1 MAKFIPSIEK
11 IKQFTVQPTE
21 GEWALLRFLEQTLD
35 DSFEIYFNPFL
46 NGDRPDVVIMRQ
58 GGGVLIIEVKDWDL
72 DLYNLDDKKHWHLAY
87 PKNEKEKRAY
97 IKSPIDQ
104 ADQYKKNLYNLHIE
118 NLLEMNIKNPNMWS
132 VVASGVY
139 FHNAS
144 HKQVIG
150 KIVTPYSGEKGYQKF
165 LKHIVLLGNDDLNKD
180 HFMSIL
186 KRSHILSYY
195 PSQLFTTELYNSI
208 HHLLLPPLHTQNQG
222 VFISRYD
229 GRLKRQN
236 PTIPMYSKKQD
247 ELIYDEQK
255 RKEWRVK
262 GVVGSGKTTMLAAK
276 AVQSY
281 RELIDM
287 GICKPKI
294 LILTYNITLKNFIH
308 DKLQKVHEDFE
319 WSSFTILNY
328 HQFINAQLNN
338 LGIDFRK
345 EEDESDAN
353 FFARYYD
360 NYQLF
365 NEYKEYTERFD
376 VIFIDEIQDYK
387 RVWMD
392 IIKDCFLFQGGEYPR
407 SGYYLLGDVKQNI
420 YNRGTEGKDVST
432 NVRGVNTLDTCFRSE
447 MKIKDLALGFQRN
460 FFSGK
465 YEIDDTLTAE
475 QDSLFF
481 GQNLQQGYLNYMY
494 LQNGDPIKSVFNI
507 IDGNIK
513 NKVNNVAINDITV
526 LGAEM
531 KFLQLFETYYRYKT
545 GLRTSTM
552 FETYEQMYLQGIK
565 SKSNIA
571 PVNLRKCLTELIKRD
586 KDRNPDTG
594 ERQIAVLFS
603 AYEMYQRFPD
613 VFQTRLEEKC
623 KEYKT
628 SLHDFIVVMNRYEQD
643 FAVFRNAV
651 FADNYKYIRDNKK
664 FNFWMN
670 TGNIKISS
678 IHSFKGWESDTVFLI
693 LQKHFDGDPT
703 FNELLYTG
711 ITRTR
716 SNLIVI
722 NLGNAEYHEKMKR
735 LIDTYK

>member
-1 MAKFIPSIEK
+1 MAQFIPSIEK
-11 IKQFTVQPTE
+11 IQQFTVQPTE
-21 GEWALLRFLEQTLD
+21 GEWTLLRFLEQTLD
-35 DSFEIYFNPFL
+35 DSFEVYFNPFL
-46 NGDRPDVVIMRQ
+46 NGDRPDVVIMRR
-58 GGGVLIIEVKDWDL
+58 GGGVMIIEVKDWDL
-72 DLYNLDDKKHWHLAY
+72 DLYKLDDKKHWHLAY
-87 PKNEKEKRAY
+87 PKNEKEARAY

-118 NLLEMNIKNPNMWS
+118 NLLEMNIKNSNMWS
-132 VVASGVY
+132 VVVSGVY

-150 KIVTPYSGEKGYQKF
+150 KIVSPYSGEKGYKKF
-165 LKHIVLLGNDDLNKD
+165 IQYIALLGNDDLNKD
-180 HFMSIL
+180 NFMSL
-186 KRSHILSYY
+186 LERFHIVSRY
-195 PSQLFTTELYNSI
+195 PSQLFNDDLYNSI
-208 HHLLLPPLHTQNQG
+208 HRLLLPPLHTQNQG
-222 VFISRYD
+222 VYISRYD

-247 ELIYDEQK
+247 ELIYDESK

-281 RELIDM
+281 IELSQM
-287 GICKPKI
+287 GINNPKI

-308 DKLQKVHEDFE
+308 DKLQKVHEDFD

-338 LGIDFRK
+338 LGIDFRR
-345 EEDESDAN
+345 EEDESDEH

-365 NEYKEYTERFD
+365 NEHKEQTERFD

-460 FFSGK
+460 FFGGK
-465 YEIDDTLTAE
+465 YEIDETLTSE

-481 GQNLQQGYLNYMY
+481 GQNLQQGYLNYIY
-494 LQNGDPIKSVFNI
+494 LQGGDPIKSVFNI
-507 IDGNIK
+507 IEGNIK
-513 NKVNNVAINDITV
+513 NKVNDVAINDITV

-531 KFLQLFETYYRYKT
+531 SFLQLFETYYRYKT

-552 FETYEQMYLQGIK
+552 FETYEQMYLQGIRLK
-565 SKSNIA
+565 SDIV
-571 PVNLRKCLTELIKRD
+571 PIELRKCLLELVKRNN
-586 KDRNPDTG
+586 DRNPDTG

-603 AYEMYQRFPD
+603 AYEMYVRFPD
-613 VFQTRLEEKC
+613 VFKTRLESKC
-623 KEYKT
+623 REYKT
-628 SLHDFIVVMNRYEQD
+628 TFNDFMVVMKRYESAYSAFRQ
-643 FAVFRNAV
+643 AVCAT
-651 FADNYKYIRDNKK
+651 NYKYIRDNKK

-716 SNLIVI
+716 SNLVVI
-722 NLGNAEYHEKMKR
+722 NLGNSEYHEKMKT
-735 LIDTYK
+735 LIETYK

>member
-1 MAKFIPSIEK
+1 MAQFIPSIQK
-11 IKQFTVQPTE
+11 IKQFQVQPTE
-21 GEWALLRFLEQTLD
+21 GEWALLRFLDQTLD
-35 DSFEIYFNPFL
+35 DTFEVYFNPFL

-72 DLYNLDDKKHWHLAY
+72 DLYKLDEKKHWHLAH
-87 PKNEKEKRAY
+87 PKNEKEERAY

-139 FHNAS
+139 FHNAT
-144 HKQVIG
+144 HKQVIS
-150 KIVTPYSGEKGYQKF
+150 KIVTPYSGEQGYKRF
-165 LKHIVLLGNDDLNKD
+165 IKYIALLGHDDLNKKA
-180 HFMSIL
+180 FMSL
-186 KRSHILSYY
+186 LERFHIVSRY
-195 PSQLFTTELYNSI
+195 PSQLFTDELYNSI
-208 HHLLLPPLHTQNQG
+208 HRLLLPPLHTQNQG

-281 RELIDM
+281 RELTKM
-287 GICKPKI
+287 GISNPKI

-308 DKLQKVHEDFE
+308 DKLQKVHEDFD

-338 LGIDFRK
+338 LGVDFRR
-345 EEDESDAN
+345 EEDETDAH

-365 NEYKEYTERFD
+365 EEHKEHTERFD

-387 RVWMD
+387 RVWLD

-460 FFSGK
+460 FFGDK
-465 YEIDDTLTAE
+465 YDIDETLTDE

-481 GQNLQQGYLNYMY
+481 GQNLQQGYLNYIY
-494 LQNGDPIKSVFNI
+494 LQGGDPIKSVFNI
-507 IDGNIK
+507 IEGNIK
-513 NKVNNVAINDITV
+513 NRVKDVAINDITV

-531 KFLQLFETYYRYKT
+531 RFLQLFETYYRYKT

-571 PVNLRKCLTELIKRD
+571 PLNLRKCLTELIKRD
-586 KDRNPDTG
+586 KDRNPDTA
-594 ERQIAVLFS
+594 ERQIAVLLS
-603 AYEMYQRFPD
+603 AYEM
-613 VFQTRLEEKC
+613 
-623 KEYKT
+623 
-628 SLHDFIVVMNRYEQD
+628 
-643 FAVFRNAV
+643 
-651 FADNYKYIRDNKK
+651 
-664 FNFWMN
+664 
-670 TGNIKISS
+670 
-678 IHSFKGWESDTVFLI
+678 
-693 LQKHFDGDPT
+693 
-703 FNELLYTG
+703 
-711 ITRTR
+711 
-716 SNLIVI
+716 
-722 NLGNAEYHEKMKR
+722 
-735 LIDTYK
+735 